1 MAAIHTSLLYELE
14 SKGDIEREIS
24 DKIQSHQLG
33 MLKSYQHTY
42 LRAHPTYLSTTLFR
56 ELSGMGLKI
65 GNAMPVHVEKRCF
78 VNEDMV

>member
-42 LRAHPTYLSTTLFR
+42 LRAHPTYLSTPRFL
-56 ELSGMGLKI
+56 EVSGMELEI
-65 GNAMPVHVEKRCF
+65 GNATSVHV
-78 VNEDMV
+78 